1 MIKSLNTWRKI
12 IVYGIVSFLI
22 FSLSLT
28 MMIAY
33 NFYVQTINLKDE
45 RERQRNDRSGLSGL
59 DCDLNNNASHL
70 VERVDQLR
78 IGYKVGEEKNP
89 HIFLID
95 VLKIDGCK
103 YIMVHN
109 HIEGDTDLALIHANS
124 CLNCKKENK

>member
-1 MIKSLNTWRKI
+1 MIKSLNSWRKI
-12 IVYGIVSFLI
+12 IVYGIVTVLI

-33 NFYVQTINLKDE
+33 NFYVQTINLENE
-45 RERQRNDRSGLSGL
+45 RNKYRNDKGGVSNLE
-59 DCDLNNNASHL
+59 CDDETSNTRL
-70 VERVDQLR
+70 VERVDQLK
-78 IGYKVGEEKNP
+78 IGYKVGNDTNP

-109 HIEGDTDLALIHANS
+109 HIEGDTDLALIHAES
-124 CLNCKKENK
+124 CTNCKKIN